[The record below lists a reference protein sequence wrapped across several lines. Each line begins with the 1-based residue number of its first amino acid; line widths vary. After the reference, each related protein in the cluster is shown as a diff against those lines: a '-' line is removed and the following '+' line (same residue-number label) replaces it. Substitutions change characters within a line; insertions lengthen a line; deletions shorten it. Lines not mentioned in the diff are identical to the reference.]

1 MISIQQLLKAVVKQN
16 ASDLHIIAGSPPILR
31 VNGRVVRVKTEE
43 LSGEQ
48 TRKLCYSII
57 TDVQKSKFEETKE
70 LDFSFGIKKMARF
83 RANFFFQKGF
93 VSAVFRRVPLDIPKI
108 TKLGI
113 PRAAIDVTQFN
124 AGLVLVTGPTGSGKS
139 TTIASLLDKINEE
152 RRGHIITLE
161 DPIEYIHHHKNCII
175 NQREVGSDTDS
186 FNFALKSLLRQDPD
200 VCLIGELRDNETV
213 ESALKVAET
222 GHLVFATLHTNTAIQ
237 SISRLVGMFPGE
249 QRDRARLQLSEVL
262 NAVVTQKLLPTRD
275 GQMVAACELM
285 ILSPNIRNLIRE
297 NKLHQA
303 YGLMQVGQEKTGMVT
318 MNQSLVKLIMNRKID
333 VKVAFAATPDP
344 EELDQLMEKA
354 GL

>member
-1 MISIQQLLKAVVKQN
+1 MITIQQLLKAVVKQN
-16 ASDLHIIAGSPPILR
+16 ASDLHLIAGSPPILR

-43 LSGEQ
+43 LSGED

-57 TDVQKSKFEETKE
+57 TDVQKSKFEEQKE
-70 LDFSFGIKKMARF
+70 LDFSFGIKNMARF

-93 VSAVFRRVPLDIPKI
+93 VSGVFRRVALEIPSVSS
-108 TKLGI
+108 LGL
-113 PRAAIDVTQFN
+113 PQAAIDVTNFN

-139 TTIASLLDKINEE
+139 TTIASLLDKINQE

-161 DPIEYIHHHKNCII
+161 DPIEYIHQHKNCII
-175 NQREVGSDTDS
+175 NQREVGSDTED
-186 FNFALKSLLRQDPD
+186 FLIALKSLLRQDPD

-213 ESALKVAET
+213 EATMKVAET
-222 GHLVFATLHTNTAIQ
+222 GHLVFGTLHTNTAIQ
-237 SISRLVGMFPGE
+237 SISRIVGMFPSE
-249 QRDRARLQLSEVL
+249 QRERARMQLSEVL
-262 NAVVTQKLLPTRD
+262 NAVITQKLLPSRD
-275 GQMVAACELM
+275 GGMVAACELM
-285 ILSPNIRNLIRE
+285 ILTPNIRHLIRE

-318 MNQSLVKLIMNRKID
+318 MNQSLLKLIMNRKIN
-333 VKVAFAATPDP
+333 VKVAFSATPDP